1 MKKFVSWNVNGIR
14 ACAGKGFL
22 DWLREENADFVCLQE
37 TKAHPDQLPPELRNP
52 VGRDGKPYAMQW
64 ASAKRRGYSGT
75 AIFSKREP
83 SSVASLGIP
92 EFDDEGRSVVA
103 DFDDFVLVSAYF
115 PNSQDA
121 GLRIDYK
128 IRFCDAIL
136 ALCDNLRA
144 KGRHV
149 IVAGDY
155 NIAHRSI
162 DLARPEQNV
171 DNPGYLPE
179 ERGLYKKQT
188 VMESLRYMATLK
200 GVSVTDERI
209 EEMLK
214 HVGMLPHKN
223 KKIEEMSRGMG
234 QLIQFLV
241 TVIHNPA
248 LVILD
253 EPFSGLD
260 PVNTELLKGLILELK
275 EQGESI
281 IFSTHQMNQVEE
293 LCDRLFMINKGTEVL
308 YGNLNDIKHKYRDN
322 SVFITY
328 EGDIGS
334 LKGVTDSRQKDGYT
348 EFILDSNTTPQ
359 DILQQLIDKRVTVNR
374 FEIGTPSLHEIFIRI
389 AGVNGDGN
397 E

>member
-1 MKKFVSWNVNGIR
+1 MNNSHMSNIAVDVKNIYKTYGKKAVVSDVSFTVEKGEIFGLIGPNG
-14 ACAGKGFL
+14 AGKTTTIRMMMDIIKPDSGEVYVLGEKF
-22 DWLREENADFVCLQE
+22 REG
-37 TKAHPDQLPPELRNP
+37 TKN
-52 VGRDGKPYAMQW
+52 
-64 ASAKRRGYSGT
+64 
-75 AIFSKREP
+75 
-83 SSVASLGIP
+83 
-92 EFDDEGRSVVA
+92 
-103 DFDDFVLVSAYF
+103 
-115 PNSQDA
+115 
-121 GLRIDYK
+121 K
-128 IRFCDAIL
+128 I
-136 ALCDNLRA
+136 
-144 KGRHV
+144 
-149 IVAGDY
+149 
-155 NIAHRSI
+155 
-162 DLARPEQNV
+162 
-171 DNPGYLPE
+171 GYLPE

-359 DILQQLIDKRVTVNR
+359 DILQQLIDKRSNGKPLRNR
-374 FEIGTPSLHEIFIRI
+374 HSQPARNLYPHCRSKRRWQ
-389 AGVNGDGN
+389 
-397 E
+397 

>member
-1 MKKFVSWNVNGIR
+1 MNNSHMSNIAVDVKNIYKTYGKKAVVSDVSFTVEKGEIFGLIGPNG
-14 ACAGKGFL
+14 AGKTTTIRMMMDIIKPDSGEVYVLGEKF
-22 DWLREENADFVCLQE
+22 REG
-37 TKAHPDQLPPELRNP
+37 TKN
-52 VGRDGKPYAMQW
+52 
-64 ASAKRRGYSGT
+64 
-75 AIFSKREP
+75 
-83 SSVASLGIP
+83 
-92 EFDDEGRSVVA
+92 
-103 DFDDFVLVSAYF
+103 
-115 PNSQDA
+115 
-121 GLRIDYK
+121 K
-128 IRFCDAIL
+128 I
-136 ALCDNLRA
+136 
-144 KGRHV
+144 
-149 IVAGDY
+149 
-155 NIAHRSI
+155 
-162 DLARPEQNV
+162 
-171 DNPGYLPE
+171 GYLPE

-389 AGVNGDGN
+389 AGVSGDGN

>member
-1 MKKFVSWNVNGIR
+1 MNNSHMSNIAVDVKNIYKTYGKKAVVSDVSFTVEKGEIFGLIGPNG
-14 ACAGKGFL
+14 AGKTTTIRMMMDIIKPDSGEVYVLGEKF
-22 DWLREENADFVCLQE
+22 REG
-37 TKAHPDQLPPELRNP
+37 TKN
-52 VGRDGKPYAMQW
+52 
-64 ASAKRRGYSGT
+64 
-75 AIFSKREP
+75 
-83 SSVASLGIP
+83 
-92 EFDDEGRSVVA
+92 
-103 DFDDFVLVSAYF
+103 
-115 PNSQDA
+115 
-121 GLRIDYK
+121 K
-128 IRFCDAIL
+128 I
-136 ALCDNLRA
+136 
-144 KGRHV
+144 
-149 IVAGDY
+149 
-155 NIAHRSI
+155 
-162 DLARPEQNV
+162 
-171 DNPGYLPE
+171 GYLPE

-214 HVGMLPHKN
+214 HVGMLPHRN

>member
-1 MKKFVSWNVNGIR
+1 MNNSHMSNIAVDVKNIYKTYGKKAVVSDVSFTVEKGEIFGLIGPNG
-14 ACAGKGFL
+14 AGKTTTIRMMMDIIKPDSGEVYVLGEKF
-22 DWLREENADFVCLQE
+22 REG
-37 TKAHPDQLPPELRNP
+37 TKN
-52 VGRDGKPYAMQW
+52 
-64 ASAKRRGYSGT
+64 
-75 AIFSKREP
+75 
-83 SSVASLGIP
+83 
-92 EFDDEGRSVVA
+92 
-103 DFDDFVLVSAYF
+103 
-115 PNSQDA
+115 
-121 GLRIDYK
+121 K
-128 IRFCDAIL
+128 I
-136 ALCDNLRA
+136 
-144 KGRHV
+144 
-149 IVAGDY
+149 
-155 NIAHRSI
+155 
-162 DLARPEQNV
+162 
-171 DNPGYLPE
+171 GYLPE

-348 EFILDSNTTPQ
+348 EFILGSNTTPQ

-389 AGVNGDGN
+389 AGVSGDGN